1 MKRKFAVFREMFR
14 GNTIYK
20 MVFIMLLFLLP
31 IDIMAIFMMNEANK
45 KQVEMAETNILNVID
60 SQAKRLEDD
69 ITMVEREAIY
79 ICFNGGELSKISGI
93 DESYSNA
100 EIARLLTGA
109 KQEVERIKRGYSNV
123 DILYFDFPENGYF
136 ISDGTLGISAD
147 KYIEEIRSLEA
158 DRENRFGDV
167 WQTKMLENKA
177 ILENNTSWRGM
188 NYGVMLNLDFESRK
202 VDDSGIGGVETT
214 FFANED
220 ESIIS
225 ASGRRFLED
234 KDCGLDS
241 IRSNPNYRVYETE
254 VSEYGIKLMT
264 VVDSTS
270 VTGSIPVMIRI
281 LQIVLILLIG
291 TGIPY
296 TTWYFKKKVINPVNS
311 LVKAM
316 GEVEKGN
323 IDYRTHK
330 EKSDTREFELL
341 KDSFNSM
348 IEEVQHLKI
357 DVYERELEKQDIK
370 MHYLSQQIQPHF
382 ILNALN
388 ILYSYEPDEFEQSQK
403 MIMCISKYFRYIVYA
418 NAQFVTLDAELDHIK
433 NYFEIQKARF
443 PELFFSIVECA
454 PEVEKAA
461 IPPLMLQTLVE
472 NSIKN
477 SMKIGNKIT
486 IFVIA
491 DLVDIDE
498 EEVQDDSSLAE
509 TEGESYIRNDK
520 SKLLRIRIADTGQG
534 ISDEIISQIE
544 EFQKT
549 GKPQKNL
556 GIGIQ
561 NTIERLNLLYAEG
574 YYKPTIKFSRAEE
587 KGTNIELRMP
597 FYKEDFS

>member
-1 MKRKFAVFREMFR
+1 MKRKFAAFREMFR

-60 SQAKRLEDD
+60 GQAKRLEDD

-100 EIARLLTGA
+100 EISRLLTGA
-109 KQEVERIKRGYSNV
+109 KQEVERIKRGYSNL
-123 DILYFDFPENGYF
+123 DLLYFDFPENGYF

-147 KYIEEIRSLEA
+147 KYIEEIRSLETE
-158 DRENRFGDV
+158 RENRFGEV
-167 WQTKMLENKA
+167 WQTKILENKA

-202 VDDSGIGGVETT
+202 VDDSGIGGVEAT

-234 KDCGLDS
+234 KDCDLDS

-264 VVDSTS
+264 VVDNTS

-498 EEVQDDSSLAE
+498 KLVQDDSSLAE
-509 TEGESYIRNDK
+509 TEGEAYIRNDK
-520 SKLLRIRIADTGQG
+520 TKLLRIRIADTGQG

-574 YYKPTIKFSRAEE
+574 YYKPTVKFSRTEE
-587 KGTNIELRMP
+587 KGTNIELKMP
-597 FYKEDFS
+597 FYKEDF